1 MGASAGAATLAIP
14 TPSLRAPPSARRSKR
29 PLRARDHRL
38 LPLPAPPLA
47 GAARR
52 PAPGAGPGGGAAL
65 QALRVDG
72 RRHDDLRPLPR
83 APALRPRAGPDRA
96 RGPALRGGGVDDRG
110 LPAADLP
117 LQPCLA
123 LRLEPGDR
131 PPPRGV

>member
-52 PAPGAGPGGGAAL
+52 PAPGAGPGGGAVL

-83 APALRPRAGPDRA
+83 APPLPPRARPDPARRPPLRPRDVDA
-96 RGPALRGGGVDDRG
+96 RR
-110 LPAADLP
+110 LPCAAPP
-117 LQPCLA
+117 L
-123 LRLEPGDR
+123 
-131 PPPRGV
+131 